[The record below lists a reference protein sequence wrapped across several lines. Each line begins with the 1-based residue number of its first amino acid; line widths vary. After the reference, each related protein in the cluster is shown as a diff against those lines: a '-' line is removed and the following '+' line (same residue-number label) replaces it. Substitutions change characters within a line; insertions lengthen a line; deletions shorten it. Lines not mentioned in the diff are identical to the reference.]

1 MLAQDIMTAPVIT
14 ISPTASI
21 AVVANLMLAH
31 HISGVPVTTA
41 NGTLVGMITEGDF
54 LRRQELGTE
63 RRRSRWL
70 EFLLSSGKAADEYV
84 LSHGRNVEEV
94 MSANVAFI
102 RPDATL
108 DEIVTQ
114 MIDRKVKR
122 LPVVAND
129 RVVGIVSRSDLLRAL
144 SEKLPSGAV
153 ARSDLELRDAIVAEL
168 SRQSWSAHGSIHVE
182 VGGGV
187 ATLSGVIFDERER
200 LAARVAVE
208 NVTGVKDVID
218 ELTWVDPMSGM
229 TLSPPER
236 AGNDGTSVVSAK

>member
-1 MLAQDIMTAPVIT
+1 MLAQDIMTASVIT

-21 AVVANLMLAH
+21 GDAANLMLAH
-31 HISGVPVTTA
+31 HISGLPVTTV

-63 RRRSRWL
+63 RKRSGWL
-70 EFLLSSGKAADEYV
+70 EFFLSPGKAADEYV
-84 LSHGRNVEEV
+84 LSHGRKVEEV
-94 MSANVAFI
+94 MSVNVAFI
-102 RPDATL
+102 HPNATL

-122 LPVVAND
+122 LPVVAD
-129 RVVGIVSRSDLLRAL
+129 DKIIGIVSRSDLLRAL
-144 SEKLPSGAV
+144 SGKLPSGAV
-153 ARSDLELRDAIVAEL
+153 ARSDLALRDAIIAEL
-168 SRQSWSAHGSIHVE
+168 SRQSWNAHGSIRVE
-182 VGGGV
+182 VAGGV

-218 ELTWVDPMSGM
+218 ELTWVDTMSGM
-229 TLSPPER
+229 TLPPPER
-236 AGNDGTSVVSAK
+236 AEGNAAPAASAK